1 MLVCT
6 NNSKKYNWTIFTK
19 IQYNIL
25 TTKSNKMYL
34 PINKIPKITSKGN
47 RQIHF
52 RDILNLRITYSFQ
65 KNIQI

>member
-6 NNSKKYNWTIFTK
+6 NNSKKYNWIIFTK

-47 RQIHF
+47 RQIHI
-52 RDILNLRITYSFQ
+52 RDILNLRITYCILS
-65 KNIQI
+65 NM